1 MKRVAVNRVKNLL
14 CSQKGAIIPHVP
26 WSGGF
31 LRLLLE
37 LGCEGAVS
45 SQHDVVRFQ
54 FPGEI
59 TSSLSVVDAHF
70 DVDPVVDVSVDLLQP
85 VTDEGG
91 RSHDQ
96 GGLTPPVDPGSRI
109 QVWPLTQLY
118 FVFALCKKSLICL
131 EGISMTPHRGDTILF
146 RSS

>member
-1 MKRVAVNRVKNLL
+1 MP
-14 CSQKGAIIPHVP
+14 G
-26 WSGGF
+26 SGGF

-45 SQHDVVRFQ
+45 GQHDVVRLQ

-59 TSSLSVVDAHF
+59 APSLTVVDAHF

-96 GGLTPPVDPGSRI
+96 GGLAPPVDPGSRS
-109 QVWPLTQLY
+109 QVWPLAQSFFSFL
-118 FVFALCKKSLICL
+118 FVSN
-131 EGISMTPHRGDTILF
+131 H
-146 RSS
+146 